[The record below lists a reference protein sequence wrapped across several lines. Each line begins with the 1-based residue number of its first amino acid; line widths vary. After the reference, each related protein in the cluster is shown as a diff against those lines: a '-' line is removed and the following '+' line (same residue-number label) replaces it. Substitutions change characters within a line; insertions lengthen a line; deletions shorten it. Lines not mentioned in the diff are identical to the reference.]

1 MKKSRENL
9 RKNLRKK
16 SLENL
21 RKNLRK
27 KSRDLQK
34 IPRFAKKNVIY
45 NRDFIQKLV
54 KKKKSRVYTKTGF
67 FILKLHYIEI
77 FTKTT
82 VFLYKKPVK
91 KSREKLEK
99 KTREKIP

>member
-1 MKKSRENL
+1 MKKSRENLRKNLRKKSLENL

-34 IPRFAKKNVIY
+34 IPRFAKNNVIY
-45 NRDFIQKLV
+45 N
-54 KKKKSRVYTKTGF
+54 S
-67 FILKLHYIEI
+67 
-77 FTKTT
+77 FTTT
-82 VFLYKKPVK
+82 V
-91 KSREKLEK
+91 
-99 KTREKIP
+99 